1 MPTIVKS
8 GATKPS
14 AATVLWQAITP
25 TVTAGSVVSGYP
37 AINLIDPATWSSWL
51 GAGTGRAAVYD
62 FGAATVCNG
71 FGIAAHNMASE
82 AATYSV
88 QYSSDGTRWTTVHS
102 ETPST
107 DDDIFC
113 IFPSISARYWRL
125 YFAGDPASVG
135 VFTVGNRLIFTHAPV
150 SDYKPLH
157 HARQYTKMFND
168 SIGGQFLGTRVM
180 SVGAETDVNMGF
192 FDRSWLESNIRPFEY
207 HYNQGGCFFFASSPS
222 LYSLDMGY
230 CRAMGENDTLNI
242 QWVEADKMATLE
254 FGIRSYVS
262 G

>member
-1 MPTIVKS
+1 MPVVS
-8 GATKPS
+8 GSLETNAC
-14 AATVLWQAITP
+14 VLWQSNTP
-25 TVTAGSVVSGYP
+25 TVTTSGSAAGYA
-37 AINLIDPATWSSWL
+37 AINLIDPATWSSW
-51 GAGTGRAAVYD
+51 RPSAVDGWARYD
-62 FGAATVCNG
+62 FGAAVEIDC
-71 FGIAAHNMASE
+71 FGVSGHDLATSAASLE
-82 AATYSV
+82 L
-88 QYSSDGTRWTTVHS
+88 QSSPDGTTWTARVS
-102 ETPST
+102 ITPIT
-107 DDDIFC
+107 DDDLLFMLPPLT
-113 IFPSISARYWRL
+113 FRYWRIVVGSNV
-125 YFAGDPASVG
+125 ANISVAVIG
-135 VFTVGNRLIFTHAPV
+135 KRLAFTHTPV
-150 SDYKPLH
+150 ADYKPLH

-192 FDRSWLESNIRPFEY
+192 FDRSWLEANIRPFEY

-230 CRAMGENDTLNI
+230 CRAKGENDTLDI